1 MLDCDFLQEV
11 LALFTLVQF
20 TMTTQHYGTI
30 CAQQLADTLPVG
42 VTIVNPRDVIV
53 FANRRF
59 HELTSSHLPTGL
71 ECLSQSV
78 HADDYAQ
85 VAEAY
90 HTALRTRTGIRREY
104 RMTGQTQLWRA
115 LSLTP
120 LDDDD
125 LDQFGLRDNGG
136 LICMISD
143 ITPEKTA
150 ELLQRKIADDAKERK
165 QQQERFIDMISH
177 EVRNP
182 LSAILHC
189 AEDIMDVVQDEGL
202 DDVKE
207 QMARIAEAAETIN
220 LCVSHQK
227 KIIDDVLIYSKLDAS
242 MLTLSPQQVE
252 PKSHLAT
259 LLTMFRPELR
269 KQRIEFQY
277 HLDQSY
283 ADCDLGW
290 VIADL
295 DKMGQVLINLVSNAI
310 KFTAEAQN
318 ERMIR
323 VSMGAARA
331 RPPSY
336 PPNVVFFEPN
346 ETALRL
352 DSTGNTEWGDGETA
366 YIMVAVKD
374 TGIGISDQ
382 HQKMLFERFKQ
393 ATPRTD
399 RIYGG
404 YGLGLNI
411 SRRLCHMHGGEIGVS
426 SKEGDGSTFGF
437 FFTVRRCPDT
447 SDVASRGDETESPV
461 DELCHQIQQLDSKT
475 PDVKRDTSMADFA
488 HDPPVKHV
496 NEVAFSTKSDDR
508 KEHSMRLA
516 KEVGQGD
523 GPSNEPQRCSSNV
536 DEFGPKQEPN
546 AITAMSKLEER
557 HNILFVE
564 DNVINQRVL
573 SRKLKMAG
581 FNVTTANNGQEALD
595 AWNRNS
601 FDCILMDQEM
611 PVMDGNTATRE
622 IRALEKA
629 KGTHIPILGVTANVR
644 QGQQADMLNAGMD
657 DIVHKPYKMQDLC
670 EKIHHSIATVP
681 TE

>member
-1 MLDCDFLQEV
+1 MPKGEHRGNL
-11 LALFTLVQF
+11 
-20 TMTTQHYGTI
+20 

-42 VTIVNPRDVIV
+42 VAVVNPRDEIV
-53 FANRRF
+53 FVNRRF
-59 HELTSSHLPTGL
+59 HDLTASHLPRGL
-71 ECLSQSV
+71 DCLSQSI
-78 HADDYAQ
+78 HSDDYEQ
-85 VAEAY
+85 IAEAY
-90 HTALRTRTGIRREY
+90 HVAVQTNTGMRREY
-104 RMTGQTQLWRA
+104 RAIGKTEEWRG

-120 LDDDD
+120 LDEDDVE
-125 LDQFGLRDNGG
+125 QFGLSDRGG

-150 ELLQRKIADDAKERK
+150 ELLQRKIADDAKQRK

-189 AEDIMDVVQDEGL
+189 AEDIMDVVQDEAP
-202 DDVKE
+202 DDAKE

-220 LCVSHQK
+220 LCVAHQK

-242 MLTLSPQQVE
+242 MLTLAPQQVQ
-252 PKSHLAT
+252 PKTHLAT

-269 KQRIEFQY
+269 KQQIEFQY
-277 HLDQSY
+277 QLDESY
-283 ADCDLGW
+283 ADCDLDW
-290 VIADL
+290 VVADL

-310 KFTAEAQN
+310 KFTAESQS
-318 ERMIR
+318 ERKIR
-323 VSMGAARA
+323 VSMGAARV

-346 ETALRL
+346 EAALKL
-352 DSTGNTEWGDGETA
+352 DSTGGADWGGGQTA

-382 HQKMLFERFKQ
+382 HQKLLFERFKQ

-437 FFTVRRCPDT
+437 FFTVRRCVDT
-447 SDVASRGDETESPV
+447 PEISEEDRESPV
-461 DELCHQIQQLDSKT
+461 DELCHQIKDLDSKT
-475 PDVKRDTSMADFA
+475 PDVKRDTSMADFPQ
-488 HDPPVKHV
+488 DPPVTQV
-496 NEVAFSTKSDDR
+496 NEVAMSTKSDDR
-508 KEHSMRLA
+508 KEHSA
-516 KEVGQGD
+516 EVAAAVARGD
-523 GPSNEPQRCSSNV
+523 GPSIATRRATNV
-536 DEFGPKQEPN
+536 DEFSPRQEPK
-546 AITAMSKLEER
+546 AITDMSKLEDPR
-557 HNILFVE
+557 HILFVE

-573 SRKLKMAG
+573 SRKLKIAG
-581 FNVTTANNGQEALD
+581 FEVTTANNGQEALD
-595 AWNRNS
+595 AWRRGT

-611 PVMDGNTATRE
+611 PVMDGNSATRE
-622 IRALEKA
+622 IRALEKD
-629 KGTHIPILGVTANVR
+629 KGTRIPILGVTANVR
-644 QGQQADMLNAGMD
+644 QDQQADMLDAGMD
-657 DIVHKPYKMQDLC
+657 GIVHKPYKMLELC
-670 EKIHHSIATVP
+670 DKIRDSIGDTEK
-681 TE
+681 E